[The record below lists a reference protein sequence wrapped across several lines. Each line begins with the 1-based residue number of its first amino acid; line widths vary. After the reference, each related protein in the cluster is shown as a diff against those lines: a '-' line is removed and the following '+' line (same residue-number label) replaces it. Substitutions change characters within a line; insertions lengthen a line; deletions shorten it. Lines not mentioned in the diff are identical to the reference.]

1 MGRSRYQNTPI
12 LNSKWINWDLAI
24 LISRST
30 HQKMDYTSYWFTGKP
45 VYKLLF
51 DSSNE
56 CIHECSVQ
64 FLPELYILF

>member
-1 MGRSRYQNTPI
+1 MDKLGSSHFDIEIYP
-12 LNSKWINWDLAI
+12 SKNGL
-24 LISRST
+24 
-30 HQKMDYTSYWFTGKP
+30 YSYWFTGKP